1 MLMEQFAWIGWTIFG
16 VALIVAEI
24 FTLGFVLFWFGIGAL
39 AAALAGFLG
48 VGFIGQFLIFS
59 AVSMSL
65 TFLSRKI
72 FHGYQNQQTDIL
84 TGIDSIIGQI
94 GTVSSSSKGVL
105 NKGEVKV
112 FGSTWSA
119 ISEDEENLLEGEK
132 VEVARVKGTTIY
144 VRKYKELPEWREE

>member
-1 MLMEQFAWIGWTIFG
+1 MEQFSWIGWTIFG
-16 VALIVAEI
+16 VILIIAEI

-48 VGFIGQFLIFS
+48 FGFIVQFSIFAIIS
-59 AVSMSL
+59 INL

-72 FHGYQNQQTDIL
+72 FYGNVKENTDIL

-94 GTVSSSSKGVL
+94 GTVSNASKGSL

-112 FGSTWSA
+112 FGSTWAA
-119 ISEDEENLLEGEK
+119 ISEDGELLTEGEK
-132 VEVARVKGTTIY
+132 VEVVRVKGSTIY
-144 VRKYKELPEWREE
+144 VQKYKELPELREE

>member
-16 VALIVAEI
+16 IVLIIAEI

-39 AAALAGFLG
+39 IAALAGFLG
-48 VGFIGQFLIFS
+48 VGFVGQFLIF
-59 AVSMSL
+59 AFVSISL

-72 FHGYQNQQTDIL
+72 FKGYQNTNTDII

-94 GTVSSSSKGVL
+94 GTVSDSSKGVL

-112 FGSTWSA
+112 FGSVWTA
-119 ISEDEENLLEGEK
+119 ISENGEKLIEGEK
-132 VEVARVKGTTIY
+132 VEVVRVKGSTIY
-144 VRKYKELPEWREE
+144 VQKYKELPEWREE

>member
-16 VALIVAEI
+16 VLLLVAEI

-39 AAALAGFLG
+39 IAALAGFLG
-48 VGFIGQFLIFS
+48 VGFLGQFLIF
-59 AVSMSL
+59 AVVSISL

-72 FHGYQNQQTDIL
+72 FHGYQNKDIL

-94 GTVSSSSKGVL
+94 GTVSDSSKGAL

-119 ISEDEENLLEGEK
+119 LSEDGENLLEGEK
-132 VEVARVKGTTIY
+132 VEVLRVKGTTIY
-144 VRKYKELPEWREE
+144 VQKYKELPEWREE

>member
-1 MLMEQFAWIGWTIFG
+1 MEQFAWIGWTIFG
-16 VALIVAEI
+16 VILIVAEI

-39 AAALAGFLG
+39 VAAFAGFLG
-48 VGFIGQFLIFS
+48 VGFIGQFLIF
-59 AVSMSL
+59 ATVSISL

-72 FHGYQNQQTDIL
+72 FHGYQNKDIL

-94 GTVSSSSKGVL
+94 GTVSDSSKGAL

-119 ISEDEENLLEGEK
+119 ISEDGENLLEGEK
-132 VEVARVKGTTIY
+132 VEVVQVKGTTIY